1 VCACA
6 HAPKAVFQGL
16 TKCTSVDDC
25 RLADQGTKS
34 TVCFSQFSR
43 HGRQQ
48 LKLPKSGSDD
58 FQWPTDCKAQ
68 DDKAMRCVMNSLKE
82 LRCVWLGQGTCMTV
96 RVVVGL
102 KGWEAESPS
111 DRKRAM
117 GRSECDAII
126 SAAAV
131 EADLIF

>member
-1 VCACA
+1 
-6 HAPKAVFQGL
+6 
-16 TKCTSVDDC
+16 
-25 RLADQGTKS
+25 
-34 TVCFSQFSR
+34 
-43 HGRQQ
+43 
-48 LKLPKSGSDD
+48 
-58 FQWPTDCKAQ
+58 
-68 DDKAMRCVMNSLKE
+68 MNFLKE

-117 GRSECDAII
+117 GRSKCDAII